1 MSMREII
8 YNIEELEEFTN
19 KTVDQEVLL
28 DLLQKCPI
36 DLTIPLTIKL
46 NAGQYL
52 PDDSDAKFDRNKKQG
67 RIIADIRNLLPRKS
81 ETPRHLNRMERES
94 DW

>member
-1 MSMREII
+1 MREII

-19 KTVDQEVLL
+19 KTVDQAVLL

-46 NAGQYL
+46 NAGGHMF
-52 PDDSDAKFDRNKKQG
+52 DDYDVRVDREKQQD
-67 RIIADIRNLLPRKS
+67 RISADI
-81 ETPRHLNRMERES
+81 
-94 DW
+94 